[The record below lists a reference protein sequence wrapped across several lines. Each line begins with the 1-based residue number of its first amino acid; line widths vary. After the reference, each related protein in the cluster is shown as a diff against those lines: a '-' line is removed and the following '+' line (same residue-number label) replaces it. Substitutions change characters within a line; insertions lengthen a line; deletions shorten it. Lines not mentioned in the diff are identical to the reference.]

1 VDIAV
6 WLRGLGL
13 QQYEPMFGD
22 NDIDGAVLPSLTA
35 EDLKDLGITSV
46 GHRRRLLEAIT
57 ALGAGGKLA
66 AVAPGA
72 DVSPVAE
79 AERRQLTV
87 MFCDLAA
94 STELSARLD
103 PEDFRELLGDY
114 HAAVREEI
122 KRFDGFIAKY
132 MGDGVLIYFG
142 YPQAHEDD
150 VERAVRAGLGLARGI
165 ARIKAGAA
173 YLASRIGIATGLV
186 VVGDLIGSG
195 EAQERG
201 VVGDTPNLAA
211 RLQGL
216 AEPNTVLIDKGTRTL
231 LGNLFEYHDLDAVE
245 IKGFPEPV
253 KVWRVLRPSAVA
265 SRFEALRAVRLT
277 PLIGR
282 DDEIELLMR
291 RWSRAKEGEGQI
303 VLLAGE
309 PGVAKSRVAAAISER
324 LGSEPHRRLRYFCS
338 PQHCD
343 SPLYPFITHLE
354 RAASF
359 THEDPPELKLEKLD
373 ALLARSGESPAQT
386 AALFADLLE
395 LPAGSRYPP
404 PPGDPQRRR
413 ELTFAAMLDQLRR
426 LARRK
431 RCF

>member
-1 VDIAV
+1 MTIAT
-6 WLRGLGL
+6 WLRSLSL
-13 QQYEPMFGD
+13 EQYEKTFLD
-22 NDIDGAVLPSLTA
+22 NALDLTILPELTEADLEKVGVLL
-35 EDLKDLGITSV
+35 
-46 GHRRRLLEAIT
+46 GHRKIMLRAI
-57 ALGAGGKLA
+57 A
-66 AVAPGA
+66 AFGTSAPATVPGETRWRQRE
-72 DVSPVAE
+72 S

-103 PEDFRELLGDY
+103 PEDFRELLGTY
-114 HAAVREEI
+114 HAAVRKEI

-142 YPQAHEDD
+142 YPRAHEDD
-150 VERAVRAGLGLARGI
+150 AERAVRAGLGLARGI

-195 EAQERG
+195 DAQERG
-201 VVGDTPNLAA
+201 VVGDTPHLAA

-216 AEPNTVLIDKGTRTL
+216 AEPNTVLTDEGTRRL
-231 LGNLFEYHDLDAVE
+231 LGNLFEYRDFDAVE
-245 IKGFPEPV
+245 IKGFPDPV
-253 KVWRVLRPSAVA
+253 KVWQVLRPSAVE
-265 SRFEALRAVRLT
+265 SRFEALRTVHLT
-277 PLIGR
+277 PLVGR

-309 PGVAKSRVAAAISER
+309 AGVGKSRMAAAISER

-338 PQHCD
+338 PQHRE

-354 RAASF
+354 RAAGF
-359 THEDPPELKLEKLD
+359 TREDPPEVKLDKLD
-373 ALLARSGESPAQT
+373 ALLARS
-386 AALFADLLE
+386 
-395 LPAGSRYPP
+395 
-404 PPGDPQRRR
+404 
-413 ELTFAAMLDQLRR
+413 
-426 LARRK
+426 
-431 RCF
+431 